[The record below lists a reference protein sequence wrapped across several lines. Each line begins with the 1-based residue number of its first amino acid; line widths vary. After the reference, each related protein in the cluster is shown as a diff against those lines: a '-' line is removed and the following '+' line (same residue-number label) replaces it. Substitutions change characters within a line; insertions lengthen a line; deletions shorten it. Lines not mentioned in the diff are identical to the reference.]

1 MTQHNGVTVRH
12 LTFEQSIIQSTVD
25 LLYLYLRNLIT
36 KGVSSSFWRKW
47 TKEQRVTT
55 KIIKMIWSET
65 EICSM
70 YNFFSAKNFTSPF
83 FTVKYLLTNFI
94 VPSYKVLL
102 FFKIKLDLY
111 LQQQQSQRTERL
123 NQTKRNLHWRQSR
136 GSITWCTCS
145 S

>member
-102 FFKIKLDLY
+102 FFKIKVDLY
-111 LQQQQSQRTERL
+111 LQQFPARWGLAASDK
-123 NQTKRNLHWRQSR
+123 TKLTLAPVF
-136 GSITWCTCS
+136 GIITWCRCS